1 MKTNLFFIALILLGL
16 LTPIGAQTANEDHS
30 TYYINGMK
38 YSDNED
44 YAQAFK
50 LFKQGAEMGYADAMN
65 ALGSCY
71 SEGEGVAEDFT
82 QAVYW
87 YRKAAEKGY
96 ALAMSNLGCCYYEG
110 EGVAKDL
117 KQAVNWF
124 RKAADLDNDR
134 AMLNLGICYS
144 EGEGVEKDLS
154 EAVNWYRKAA
164 DLGNYDAMLNLGICY
179 SEGEGVLKNLKQ
191 AVSWYRK
198 AADLG
203 SGGAMDSLGDCYY
216 EGEGVEKDYNQAVSW
231 YRKAADLDND
241 YAMNSLGDCYYEGKG
256 VEKDYNQAVSWYRKA
271 ADLDN
276 DDAMYNLGHCYHYGQ
291 GVAQNMQE
299 AKRWLK
305 KASELGNENAKQELA
320 QISVSQN
327 AKSFTVNGKTFKMI
341 RVDGGTFT
349 MGSPDGEGYED
360 GRDKPAHKVTLTT
373 YYISETEVSKDLW
386 YAVMGTLPWG
396 WDQDDKIRYA
406 NSITYEKCQE
416 FLRKLNRM
424 TGQRFRLPT
433 EAEWEFAA
441 RGGNYSC
448 GYKYAGSNEVK
459 KRSSDWYE
467 GSPNEIGLYQ
477 MSGYTWEWCSDWYG
491 PYSSAA
497 QTNPKGASKS
507 MNKETF
513 HVVRGG
519 HVHSDGER
527 YSDYYYDNCPVWMRT
542 YSSYTA
548 GIRLAL

>member
-1 MKTNLFFIALILLGL
+1 MFKTSTMKTKSFFFVLILLGL
-16 LTPIGAQTANEDHS
+16 VTPVVAQTADDSYS

-38 YSDNED
+38 YYDNDD
-44 YAQAFK
+44 YSQAFK
-50 LFKQGAEMGYADAMN
+50 LFKQGAELGYDDAMN
-65 ALGSCY
+65 SLG
-71 SEGEGVAEDFT
+71 A
-82 QAVYW
+82 
-87 YRKAAEKGY
+87 
-96 ALAMSNLGCCYYEG
+96 CYY
-110 EGVAKDL
+110 
-117 KQAVNWF
+117 N
-124 RKAADLDNDR
+124 
-134 AMLNLGICYS
+134 
-144 EGEGVEKDLS
+144 GEGVEKDFS
-154 EAVNWYRKAA
+154 
-164 DLGNYDAMLNLGICY
+164 
-179 SEGEGVLKNLKQ
+179 Q

-203 SGGAMDSLGDCYY
+203 NSDAMFNLGVCYYEGEGVYKNLKQAISWYRKAADLGNDYAMNSLGDCYY

-241 YAMNSLGDCYYEGKG
+241 DAMNSLGDCYYEGEG
-256 VEKDYNQAVSWYRKA
+256 VEKDFSQAVSWYRKA
-271 ADLDN
+271 ADLGN
-276 DDAMYNLGHCYHYGQ
+276 DYAMYSLGHCYHYGQ

-305 KASELGNENAKQELA
+305 KASELGNEDAKQELA
-320 QISVSQN
+320 MISVSEN
-327 AKSFTVNGKTFKMI
+327 AKSFTVNGIKFKMI

-349 MGSPDGEGYED
+349 MGSPDGEGDED
-360 GRDKPAHKVTLTT
+360 GSDKPAHKVTLSS
-373 YYISETEVSKDLW
+373 YYIAETEVSKDLW

-396 WDQDDKIRYA
+396 WDQDSEIRYA

-448 GYKYAGSNEVK
+448 GYKYAGSDKV
-459 KRSSDWYE
+459 YE
-467 GSPNEIGLYQ
+467 RTSNWNTGIPNEIGLYQ

-491 PYSSAA
+491 PYNRTA

-519 HVHSDGER
+519 HVHTKGADYSER
-527 YSDYYYDNCPVWMRT
+527 CYDNCPVWERT
-542 YSSYTA
+542 YSIDVA